1 MDQEEIINDIKKIL
15 SLFLY
20 MVLEN
25 VLISF
30 TCSSPVF
37 LLLVIEETVFSQL
50 YILASFDID

>member
-1 MDQEEIINDIKKIL
+1 MDQEEIMNDIKKIL

-30 TCSSPVF
+30 FYV
-37 LLLVIEETVFSQL
+37 
-50 YILASFDID
+50 